1 MANEGGY
8 NMKIES
14 TPLTD
19 ADILIQARKDK
30 LQAIRN
36 GHKGEILELLDR
48 TIALFAHAAGEVAKR
63 QHKSDE

>member
-1 MANEGGY
+1 
-8 NMKIES
+8 MKIES

-36 GHKGEILELLDR
+36 AHKGEILELLDR
-48 TIALFAHAAGEVAKR
+48 TIALFAHAAGEVAKC